1 MPTVLLSNATNT
13 LPQVV
18 IDDAQDDLAE
28 RLLIMLLIFAVSL
41 IGACTLYG
49 TSPIQP

>member
-1 MPTVLLSNATNT
+1 MPAALISNATNK

-18 IDDAQDDLAE
+18 IDDAPDDLAE